1 MADVKPLMW
10 GYKFVREIGRRM
22 PHFRGEPAALH
33 PAFSPDGAAAIVEH
47 ADGPVS
53 LNVPRIEYSDEDERA
68 LEAYTRA
75 TSK

>member
-33 PAFSPDGAAAIVEH
+33 PAFSPDGAAAVVEH

-53 LNVPRIEYSDEDERA
+53 LNVPRIEYEDEDERA